1 MSAKMISFAMKIDT
15 RGNNVESDASD
26 RRGPV
31 TDHIDIQPS
40 HDLPIAR
47 GASAEL
53 FDLGRDQVL
62 KLFRDSVSDEMIAR
76 EADAS
81 VHAAT
86 SGVPTAAAI
95 AQRTWGGRRGIVY
108 PKLEGGTVMDW
119 IRRNPMRAGWA
130 LDRMGEIHGAMHQ
143 AEGGALRSL
152 KQVLATD
159 ISYGPAPITL
169 QRAAIAYLDTL
180 ADGDALTHGD
190 FHLGNVMMTPQGM
203 MVIDW
208 SKAAA
213 GNPAADAVRSE
224 MLMRFGIGPSD
235 WVTNLWRDWAA
246 RRLRKSYLASG
257 AVTAR
262 DMDLWRPVV
271 ALAWL
276 RARDAGRTP
285 TFMRYLNKALGG
297 AGLPTLR

>member
-1 MSAKMISFAMKIDT
+1 MTDP
-15 RGNNVESDASD
+15 VDA
-26 RRGPV
+26 PIELQ
-31 TDHIDIQPS
+31 HF
-40 HDLPIAR
+40 IAR

-53 FDLGRDQVL
+53 FDLGGGQAL

-76 EADAS
+76 EAQAS
-81 VHAAT
+81 MLAAA

-95 AQRTWGGRRGIVY
+95 AHRTWNGRRGIIY
-108 PKLEGGTVMDW
+108 PRLEGGTLMHW

-130 LDRMGEIHGAMHQ
+130 LDQMGAVHGVMHR
-143 AEGGALRSL
+143 ARGGRLRSL

-159 ISYGPAPITL
+159 IAYGPAPVAL
-169 QRAAIAYLDTL
+169 QRAAIAYLEALPDS
-180 ADGDALTHGD
+180 DALTHGD
-190 FHLGNVMMTPQGM
+190 FHLGNVMMTSQGL

-213 GNPAADAVRSE
+213 GHPAADAVRAE
-224 MLMRFGIGPSD
+224 MLMRFGIGPTD

-246 RRLRKSYLASG
+246 GRLRKSYLA
-257 AVTAR
+257 AAPTITPA
-262 DMDLWRPVV
+262 DLDIWRPIV

-285 TFMRYLNKALGG
+285 AFMRYLGRALQR
-297 AGLPTLR
+297 AGLPLLP

>member
-1 MSAKMISFAMKIDT
+1 MDNSAALSALSGEMPPFI
-15 RGNNVESDASD
+15 AS
-26 RRGPV
+26 
-31 TDHIDIQPS
+31 
-40 HDLPIAR
+40 
-47 GASAEL
+47 GASAQL
-53 FDLGRDQVL
+53 FDTGNGQVL

-76 EADAS
+76 EMEAS
-81 VHAAT
+81 IYAGQ

-95 AQRTWGGRRGIVY
+95 ARQQQYGRRGILY
-108 PKLEGGTVMDW
+108 PRLEGGTVMDW

-130 LDRMGEIHGAMHQ
+130 LGQMGEIHGMMHR
-143 AEGGALRSL
+143 ARGGALRPL

-159 ISYGPAPITL
+159 IAYGPAPISL
-169 QRAAIAYLDTL
+169 QRAAIAYLETL
-180 ADGDALTHGD
+180 PDGDALTHGD
-190 FHLGNVMMTPQGM
+190 FHLGNVMMTPHGM

-213 GNPAADAVRSE
+213 GHPAADAVRSE
-224 MLMRFGIGPSD
+224 MLMRFGIGPTD

-246 RRLRKSYLASG
+246 RRLRRAWLAASPG
-257 AVTAR
+257 VAAHDVDA
-262 DMDLWRPVV
+262 WRPVV

-285 TFMRYLNKALGG
+285 AFMRYLDKALRQ

>member
-1 MSAKMISFAMKIDT
+1 MNEPTPTYPF
-15 RGNNVESDASD
+15 
-26 RRGPV
+26 
-31 TDHIDIQPS
+31 
-40 HDLPIAR
+40 IAR

-53 FDLGRDQVL
+53 FDMGGGQAL

-81 VHAAT
+81 VHAGAC
-86 SGVPTAAAI
+86 GVPTAAAI
-95 AQRTWGGRRGIVY
+95 GQRISDGRRGIVY
-108 PKLEGGTVMDW
+108 PRLEGVTLMDW

-130 LDRMGEIHGAMHQ
+130 LNQMGEVHAAMHR
-143 AEGGALRSL
+143 AGGGTLRSL

-159 ISYGPAPITL
+159 IAYGPAPGAL
-169 QRAAIAYLDTL
+169 QRAAIVYLETL
-180 ADGDALTHGD
+180 PDANALTHGD
-190 FHLGNVMMTPQGM
+190 FHLGNVMMTPHGM

-213 GNPAADAVRSE
+213 GHPAADAVRSE

-246 RRLRKSYLASG
+246 RRLRRSHAAASG
-257 AVTAR
+257 VSASDIDA
-262 DMDLWRPVV
+262 WRPVV

-276 RARDAGRTP
+276 RARDATGRTP
-285 TFMRYLNKALGG
+285 AFIRYLDGALKQ
-297 AGLPTLR
+297 AGLPVIR